1 MAGPPRVQTT
11 QVFDMTDLPKLVVE
25 QDGEKRMFGG
35 SWWR

>member
-1 MAGPPRVQTT
+1 
-11 QVFDMTDLPKLVVE
+11 MTDLPKLVVE